1 MRDEL
6 LRRASGMVPV
16 LKERAARTEQ
26 LRQIPPETVKDLI
39 GSGLIRIGNPSRY
52 GGLGVDLDTA
62 HAVAWELSR
71 GCGSTGWCYSLW
83 TVHNWWLGHFPE
95 RAQEEFF
102 ETGPD
107 TRFSSGLNPANG
119 TATPVPGGVR
129 VSGRWGF
136 SSGCDASTWLMVATG
151 TQTAMT
157 WSLLPRAD

>member
-1 MRDEL
+1 MRNEL

-83 TVHNWWLGHFPE
+83 TGPNWRLGHFPE
-95 RAQEEFF
+95 PGLEEFF
-102 ETGPD
+102 ATGPAPPV
-107 TRFSSGLNPANG
+107 SPGLN
-119 TATPVPGGVR
+119 
-129 VSGRWGF
+129 
-136 SSGCDASTWLMVATG
+136 
-151 TQTAMT
+151 
-157 WSLLPRAD
+157 